1 MFVKNDIKSLPF
13 DRMATT
19 IAKKA
24 EEFRAE
30 RLINIKAAAE
40 AANSR
45 KLRQYTNDSSEFFD
59 GEAGS
64 DGVEEGV
71 LEVVGLHDIDDI
83 ELTKEQRKECFNNAR
98 ELVIK
103 SFLEA
108 YDIANKY
115 TWIMPQLKAYFGNW
129 EAIKGSDGFYS
140 PIDTLSKNVVTDF
153 DKGLY
158 YLAMW
163 SRSDLIG
170 GPGVKLY
177 QVGEYNNLV
186 PLILSGFRT
195 YQDIPYSNW
204 SRTGIEAIV
213 DAPLAAAMLADLPN
227 FKTAQILEIRKDCLV
242 VQSGAKKGQHR
253 DPKTASMLYGIPNYT
268 KYDLKH
274 YPKLALVMLAQIW
287 CAHPAN
293 RTPHMILDPKDW
305 DRMPAPIIE
314 TDVVPKYKSSVI
326 FKNKPSVQIPWEV

>member
-1 MFVKNDIKSLPF
+1 MFVKNDIRSLPF
-13 DRMATT
+13 DKMATT

-24 EEFRAE
+24 EEFRQE
-30 RLINIKAAAE
+30 RLVNIKAAAE
-40 AANSR
+40 AANNR
-45 KLRQYTNDSSEFFD
+45 KLRQYSSEFFD

-71 LEVVGLHDIDDI
+71 LEVVGLHDIDNI
-83 ELTKEQRKECFNNAR
+83 ELDADQKKECLDNAK

-103 SFLEA
+103 SFLDA
-108 YDIANKY
+108 YDIASKY
-115 TWIMPQLKAYFGNW
+115 TWILPQLKAYFGSW
-129 EAIKGSDGFYS
+129 TPVKGEDGLYS
-140 PIDTLSKNVVTDF
+140 ARETLVKNVTTDF

-186 PLILSGFRT
+186 PLILSGFKT
-195 YQDIPYSNW
+195 YQDIPYSKW
-204 SRTGIEAIV
+204 SRIGLGAIV
-213 DAPLAAAMLADLPN
+213 DAPLAAAMLVDMPY
-227 FKTAQILEIRKDCLV
+227 FKTTEIMEIRRDCLV
-242 VQSGAKKGQHR
+242 VQSGVKKGTVR
-253 DPKTASMLYGIPNYT
+253 DPKTASMLYGVPNYT
-268 KYDLKH
+268 KYDLKP

-293 RTPHMILDPKDW
+293 RTPYMVLDPKDW
-305 DRMPAPIIE
+305 DHMPAPIIE
-314 TDVVPKYKSSVI
+314 TEIVPKYKSTSM
-326 FKNKPSVQIPWEV
+326 FKPKKSDVVIPWE

>member
-40 AANSR
+40 SANRR
-45 KLRQYTNDSSEFFD
+45 KLKQYTNDSSEFLD

-71 LEVVGLHDIDDI
+71 LEVVGLHDIDSI
-83 ELTKEQRKECFNNAR
+83 ELDAEQKKECLDNAK

-103 SFLEA
+103 SFIDA
-108 YDIANKY
+108 YDIASKY
-115 TWIMPQLKAYFGNW
+115 TWVMPQLKAYFGSW
-129 EAIKGSDGFYS
+129 EAVKGEDGLYS
-140 PIDTLSKNVVTDF
+140 PRDTILKNATTDF
-153 DKGLY
+153 DRGLY

-195 YQDIPYSNW
+195 YQDIPYSRW
-204 SRTGIEAIV
+204 SRTGLSLIV

-227 FKTAQILEIRKDCLV
+227 FKASQILEIRKDCLV

-293 RTPHMILDPKDW
+293 RTTHMVLDPKDW
-305 DRMPAPIIE
+305 DRMPAPIIDTE
-314 TDVVPKYKSSVI
+314 IVPKYKSASV
-326 FKNKPSVQIPWEV
+326 FKPKLEDPLWEVL